1 MMLDRP
7 ARPAAQSLP
16 PGGAPRTVFRDVAV
30 WHPGCSDLRPMNF
43 GTLSRA
49 GEGAVAIAGVDPSY
63 ARRLQQSLRAGNGH
77 RSIATISGDLQ
88 KQIAASVPSVILF
101 DLGPRPDDSGLATV
115 SALSGLAK
123 TIVLAGTDDDAV
135 AVQALKAGAVGF
147 CLRDTPAELLRRA
160 VQLVEAGEIWVSR
173 RVMVRLIE
181 ELALRAAVTPA
192 LAGGEQL
199 TPRERELVRLVA
211 DGASN
216 KEIAR
221 RCAISVK
228 TVKTHLTS
236 IFKKLGLS
244 TRLELAVAVR
254 RATSSETAA
263 PAQTKVG

>member
-1 MMLDRP
+1 
-7 ARPAAQSLP
+7 
-16 PGGAPRTVFRDVAV
+16 
-30 WHPGCSDLRPMNF
+30 MNF
-43 GTLSRA
+43 GSLSRT
-49 GEGAVAIAGVDPSY
+49 GEGSVAIAGVDSSY
-63 ARRLQQSLRAGNGH
+63 ARRLLQALRAGNGH
-77 RSIATISGDLQ
+77 RPISTVTGGRDLA
-88 KQIAASVPSVILF
+88 KQIAASVPSVILY
-101 DLGPRPDDSGLATV
+101 DLGPNPDDSGIATV

-135 AVQALKAGAVGF
+135 AIQALKAGAAGF
-147 CLRDTPAELLRRA
+147 CLRDTPGELLRRA

-192 LAGGEQL
+192 IAGGEQL

-254 RATSSETAA
+254 RAAAAETVTA
-263 PAQTKVG
+263 PQTKVG

>member
-1 MMLDRP
+1 
-7 ARPAAQSLP
+7 
-16 PGGAPRTVFRDVAV
+16 
-30 WHPGCSDLRPMNF
+30 MNF
-43 GTLSRA
+43 GSLSRTD
-49 GEGAVAIAGVDPSY
+49 EGSVAIAGVDSSY
-63 ARRLQQSLRAGNGH
+63 ARRLLQTLRAGNGH
-77 RSIATISGDLQ
+77 RPISTVTGGRDIA
-88 KQIAASVPSVILF
+88 KQIAASVPSVILY
-101 DLGPRPDDSGLATV
+101 DLGPKPDDSGLATV
-115 SALSGLAK
+115 SALARLTK
-123 TIVLAGTDDDAV
+123 TIVLAGTDDDTV
-135 AVQALKAGAVGF
+135 AVQALKAGAAGF
-147 CLRDTPAELLRRA
+147 CLRDTPGELLRRA

-192 LAGGEQL
+192 IAGGEQL

-254 RATSSETAA
+254 RAAAAEPATA
-263 PAQTKVG
+263 PQTKVG

>member
-1 MMLDRP
+1 
-7 ARPAAQSLP
+7 
-16 PGGAPRTVFRDVAV
+16 
-30 WHPGCSDLRPMNF
+30 MNI
-43 GTLSRA
+43 GTMSRA
-49 GEGAVAIAGVDPSY
+49 GEGVVAIAGVDPTY

-77 RSIATISGDLQ
+77 RPISTISGDLA

-123 TIVLAGTDDDAV
+123 TIVLAGTDDDGV
-135 AVQALKAGAVGF
+135 AVQALKAGAAGF

-221 RCAISVK
+221 RCAISIK

-236 IFKKLGLS
+236 IFKKLGLT

-254 RATSSETAA
+254 RATPFATAA
-263 PAQTKVG
+263 AAQTKVG